1 MESPFLPQFVF
12 LRGSAPPREL
22 LVSAQ
27 IEVPSRH
34 SKCLRVMFSGG
45 DFKLDDGVSTS
56 REWLAGVFFGTW
68 VTPSGPL
75 LRLAHGKFCPS
86 ADA

>member
-68 VTPSGPL
+68 VTFGWP
-75 LRLAHGKFCPS
+75 AFAAS
-86 ADA
+86 AWQILPTS